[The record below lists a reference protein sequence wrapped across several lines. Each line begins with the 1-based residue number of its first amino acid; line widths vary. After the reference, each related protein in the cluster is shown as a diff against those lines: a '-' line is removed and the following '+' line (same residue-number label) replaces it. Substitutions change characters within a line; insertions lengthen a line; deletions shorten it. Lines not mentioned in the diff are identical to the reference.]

1 MYSYKISTLG
11 DITLNFT
18 EVKCLKRNGNESVT
32 IEFKERYSYLLN
44 PKTDEYE
51 CIKHNDSTT
60 VHFDR
65 IDDLLEFIADFR
77 VFWQNYLVEIENKNA
92 DR

>member
-1 MYSYKISTLG
+1 MYSYKVSTLG

-44 PKTDEYE
+44 PKTEEYE
-51 CIKHNDSTT
+51 RVEHNDTT
-60 VHFDR
+60 TIHFNR
-65 IDDLLEFIADFR
+65 IDALLEFITDFR
-77 VFWQNYLVEIENKNA
+77 TSWQIYLGEI
-92 DR
+92 

>member
-1 MYSYKISTLG
+1 MWENSYKVNTAG
-11 DITLNFT
+11 DIMLNFA

-44 PKTDEYE
+44 PKTEEYE
-51 CIKHNDSTT
+51 RIKHSDTAT

-65 IDDLLEFIADFR
+65 LDDLLEFLTDFR
-77 VFWQNYLVEIENKNA
+77 LSWQRYTGE
-92 DR
+92 